1 MLVFVE
7 QNVHCRVS
15 TSRLIL
21 VEICPLNILTPHFL
35 NTDFNAI
42 PTYAFVFQLAP
53 IPLGSPTKML
63 IHFSLPV
70 RATYSA
76 DLKSLDLFTQIIFIE
91 GYILS
96 NLLQSPVMALS

>member
-1 MLVFVE
+1 MLVFIE
-7 QNVHCRVS
+7 QNVYCHVS

-21 VEICPLNILTPHFL
+21 NEIYPLYILTPRSL
-35 NTDFNAI
+35 NIDFNAI
-42 PTYAFVFQLAP
+42 PTCAFVFQLVA

-76 DLKSLDLFTQIIFIE
+76 DLNILDLFTLIIFI
-91 GYILS
+91 
-96 NLLQSPVMALS
+96 